1 MLSFL
6 NFRLYDSRVI
16 RKFVRDSAKNLLGK
30 LFPGSLVLNSSEFRY
45 ILGIN
50 TILANRSGHK
60 ELRILSDAEV
70 SVFSQWGEDGI
81 LDFLL
86 QHLQIS
92 KPKILEIGAG
102 DFSECNSRFA
112 IQYRNCSAYL
122 VDARED
128 LKNNLEKSF
137 SMWKGTVSAECIF
150 VTPENINEIFER
162 AKNFMGGI
170 EVLSIDIDGI
180 DYWVAQRLDWTDIN
194 IAIVEYNPLFG
205 HRNTVSVPLETFT
218 SRFEQHYSG
227 LYFGASIR
235 SWIELMESNNLVFVG
250 SNRIGNNAFFVN
262 KKLCLNSSIPIP
274 DTNDLSGFVDWRIR
288 DSRNRD
294 GNLTYLNLTEMQSLL
309 SGMPVV
315 DTRTMARVPLSF

>member
-1 MLSFL
+1 
-6 NFRLYDSRVI
+6 LYASTVI
-16 RKFVRDSAKNLLGK
+16 REAVRKLAKNLLGH
-30 LFPGSLVLNSSEFRY
+30 LFSGSLFLNSSELRY
-45 ILGIN
+45 ILGVN
-50 TILANRSGHK
+50 AILANRSGHK
-60 ELRILSDAEV
+60 ELKILSDAEV

-86 QHLQIS
+86 QSFQIS
-92 KPKILEIGAG
+92 KPRILEIGAG

-128 LKNNLEKSF
+128 LKKNLEKSF
-137 SMWKGTVSAECIF
+137 SMWKGTVCAESVF

-162 AKNFMGGI
+162 ANNFMGGI

-180 DYWVAQRLDWTDIN
+180 DYWVAQQLDWSNIN

-205 HRNTVSVPLETFT
+205 QRYAVSVPLEDYT

-227 LYFGASIR
+227 LYFGASLR
-235 SWIELMESNNLVFVG
+235 AWIELMEENNLVFLG
-250 SNRIGNNAFFVN
+250 SNRIGNNAFFVK
-262 KKLCLNSSIPIP
+262 KKLCVDLLLPIP
-274 DTNDLSGFVDWRIR
+274 DTNDLSAFVDWRIR

-294 GNLTYLNLTEMQSLL
+294 GNLTHLNLAEMQSLL
-309 SGMPVV
+309 SGLPVV
-315 DTRTMARVPLSF
+315 DVRTMTRLPLCF

>member
-1 MLSFL
+1 M
-6 NFRLYDSRVI
+6 YDLRVM
-16 RKFVRDSAKNLLGK
+16 RKLVRESAKTLIRK

-45 ILGIN
+45 VLGIN
-50 TILANRSGHK
+50 SILANRSVHK
-60 ELRILSDAEV
+60 ELKILSDAEV

-81 LDFLL
+81 LDYLL
-86 QHLQIS
+86 QCMQIS

-102 DFSECNSRFA
+102 NFSECNSRFA

-128 LKNNLEKSF
+128 LKENLEKSF
-137 SMWKGTVSAECIF
+137 SMWRGTVCAECIF

-162 AKNFMGGI
+162 ANKFMDGI

-180 DYWVAQRLDWTDIN
+180 DYWIAQQLDWSDIN

-205 HRNTVSVPLETFT
+205 HHNTVSVPLETFT

-227 LYFGASIR
+227 LYFGASLR

-250 SNRIGNNAFFVN
+250 SNRIGNNAFFVK
-262 KKLCLNSSIPIP
+262 KKLCVNLSIPIP
-274 DTNDLSGFVDWRIR
+274 DTNDLSGYVDWRIR

-294 GNLTYLNLTEMQSLL
+294 GNLTYLNLAEMQSLL

-315 DTRTMARVPLSF
+315 DTRTMAKLPLSF